1 MERRSIRYVWK
12 VALVAIALTAT
23 LMALYVQLF
32 ERRSRQEED
41 RLVAARLADA
51 LEGTRT
57 RLKAEL
63 LAELREELAKN
74 ESPSK
79 PEGQPLP
86 NAVLRRSETAR
97 DRVLQQG
104 LASGDAALTRLEDR
118 LDALASQMDESDRT
132 ARRNLEEI
140 RAEMRREE
148 AVSAK
153 VASLLLAALIS
164 LVLVQVISLF
174 EERKAGRAEEQS

>member
-1 MERRSIRYVWK
+1 MERRSIGRVWK

-51 LEGTRT
+51 LEGARS

-63 LAELREELAKN
+63 FAELREELTKN

-79 PEGQPLP
+79 PGGQPLP

-104 LASGDAALTRLEDR
+104 LASEDAALTRLEDR
-118 LDALASQMDESDRT
+118 LDALARQMDESDRT
-132 ARRNLEEI
+132 VRRNLEEI
-140 RAEMRREE
+140 RVEMRREE
-148 AVSAK
+148 AVTAK
-153 VASLLLAALIS
+153 VTSLLLAALLS
-164 LVLVQVISLF
+164 LVLVQVISVLTDS
-174 EERKAGRAEEQS
+174 RP